1 MGLGSINV
9 SNAMGKG
16 GSKYVNNTATHDGKF
31 SSIQFTEDSVLD
43 GYTGKMENSSGL
55 VSDGITFSQGQVIY
69 GECSSFSLSSGAC
82 LAYLD

>member
-1 MGLGSINV
+1 MGISAINV
-9 SNAMGKG
+9 NNAMGKG
-16 GSKYVNNTATHDGKF
+16 GSKYVNDVATHTGIF

-43 GYTGKMENSSGL
+43 GYTGKMENSAGL

-69 GECSSFSLSSGAC
+69 GECLSFSLSSGAC